1 MEMERQVADDV
12 ADAPAGR
19 ATKVLIV
26 DDSAIHRGRPTAILA
41 KEWAG
46 SATSGDT
53 FTVNG

>member
-26 DDSAIHRGRPTAILA
+26 DDSAIHRERLVANLA
-41 KEWAG
+41 MEWAG
-46 SATSGDT
+46 SAIGADT